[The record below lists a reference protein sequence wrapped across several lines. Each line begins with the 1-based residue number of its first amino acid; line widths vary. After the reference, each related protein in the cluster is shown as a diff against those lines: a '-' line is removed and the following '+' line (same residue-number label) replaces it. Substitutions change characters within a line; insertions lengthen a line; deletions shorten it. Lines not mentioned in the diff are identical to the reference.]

1 VGRQVRVGSQ
11 PSSRGKFSISGDS
24 GTYDCASSQKT
35 FVVGFTKPV
44 SSRVPAV
51 TTILGEPSTS
61 TTTGEPQSGQN
72 RRGRGRFEVPPGRV

>member
-1 VGRQVRVGSQ
+1 
-11 PSSRGKFSISGDS
+11 
-24 GTYDCASSQKT
+24 
-35 FVVGFTKPV
+35 V